1 MSNRYG
7 WFVTCMTVAFA
18 PVPATT
24 VMADRLSDTVTAA
37 DGTAVGIT
45 NAAGNSFKRAS
56 ALFFMHVLF
65 VVLCPVASR
74 RPEAALLLSLVAS
87 SPMMAPTNKGDS
99 GHGACFVRTAR
110 SRMAGIWR

>member
-7 WFVTCMTVAFA
+7 WFVTCMAVAFA

-56 ALFFMHVLF
+56 ALFFYARALCGALSGGLAPPRSGFVL
-65 VVLCPVASR
+65 VPEGIVADDG
-74 RPEAALLLSLVAS
+74 
-87 SPMMAPTNKGDS
+87 TNKQRG
-99 GHGACFVRTAR
+99 
-110 SRMAGIWR
+110 